1 VQCAPGC
8 LPATSCPTRVPNP
21 GVCGSQLLQQVA
33 TAVDN
38 RRSTAS
44 SSRSNPGGHAL
55 IWAKPN
61 RGSLFLTC
69 ANALSGVALS
79 RPGPEHVG
87 PRFWAS
93 GWRATVRG
101 AAGVAL
107 FGAALVIGLI
117 SFTALTL
124 AGGGPC
130 YEHIAEKVDDD
141 LGGAPTEAEMSWWR
155 LLGRGFATVCCWYY
169 GR

>member
-1 VQCAPGC
+1 MPRR
-8 LPATSCPTRVPNP
+8 LRPERS
-21 GVCGSQLLQQVA
+21 VA
-33 TAVDN
+33 E
-38 RRSTAS
+38 
-44 SSRSNPGGHAL
+44 G
-55 IWAKPN
+55 
-61 RGSLFLTC
+61 
-69 ANALSGVALS
+69 
-79 RPGPEHVG
+79 
-87 PRFWAS
+87 WAS

-141 LGGAPTEAEMSWWR
+141 LGGAPPRRKCHGGGCWD
-155 LLGRGFATVCCWYY
+155 GGFATVCCWYY

>member
-1 VQCAPGC
+1 MPRR
-8 LPATSCPTRVPNP
+8 LRPERS
-21 GVCGSQLLQQVA
+21 VA
-33 TAVDN
+33 E
-38 RRSTAS
+38 
-44 SSRSNPGGHAL
+44 G
-55 IWAKPN
+55 
-61 RGSLFLTC
+61 
-69 ANALSGVALS
+69 
-79 RPGPEHVG
+79 
-87 PRFWAS
+87 WAS

-141 LGGAPTEAEMSWWR
+141 LGGAPTEAECHGGGCWD
-155 LLGRGFATVCCWYY
+155 GGFATVCCWYY